1 MISSPGAIKTQ
12 PQKQTSIFSPR
23 TQSCIHQIY
32 YFGPTSQMYN
42 KFFGLSEKD
51 RHNNL
56 SINILDASSI
66 LWFQLFPRGTDV
78 VCCFPENSYVTVF
91 GSCLNITCYSRI
103 YQKGGLNQWLSVLFD
118 LYEFVFRMI
127 HLQNILLSDKLK
139 SYTKQYIWLIVF
151 LSMKQEIK
159 YRPQ

>member
-1 MISSPGAIKTQ
+1 
-12 PQKQTSIFSPR
+12 
-23 TQSCIHQIY
+23 
-32 YFGPTSQMYN
+32 MYK
-42 KFFGLSEKD
+42 KFFGISVKD
-51 RHNNL
+51 RYNNL

-118 LYEFVFRMI
+118 LYEYVFRRI
-127 HLQNILLSDKLK
+127 HLQNILLSNKLK
-139 SYTKQYIWLIVF
+139 SYTTQFFVNGIGNKVQTSMNMFILIKFSVIQHCS
-151 LSMKQEIK
+151 LDISLLQH
-159 YRPQ
+159 